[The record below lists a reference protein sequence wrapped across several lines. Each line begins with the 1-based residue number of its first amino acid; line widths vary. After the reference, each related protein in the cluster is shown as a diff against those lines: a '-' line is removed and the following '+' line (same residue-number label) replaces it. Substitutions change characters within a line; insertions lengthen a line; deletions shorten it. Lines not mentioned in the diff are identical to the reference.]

1 MLAHE
6 AHHRGQVC
14 MLAHQ
19 LGFPLP
25 NEVKVGF
32 VSGFVADDLPAASY
46 NEGPA
51 SAIIASSG
59 TGRSGAI
66 SKLA

>member
-1 MLAHE
+1 
-6 AHHRGQVC
+6 